1 MAAPTHARQTTRGRT
16 YEHPKTG
23 ELVWSVTSI
32 IDAGVP
38 KKALMYWAAKEVAEA
53 AVANH
58 RIVSEMVNAVR
69 ILRADDKHIKG
80 IVSDPDAVEAAIEW
94 LEKAPWRRKAR
105 RASIG
110 TAVHGW
116 IEAHTLG
123 KPLEPH
129 ADPEIAPYQS
139 SWLAFLSDFKPEFL
153 ATEMSVWNRTESYGG
168 TLDWIARIGGCALL
182 GDVKSGKDIYP
193 DVALQLSAYYR
204 GEFALLKDGSEQP
217 MPHLDGAVALHLR
230 DDGTYRLIPVDVS
243 ERVFRAFLMA
253 REVMRW
259 AEEIAPEVLGA
270 QLLGPDGV
278 AFQWPETVEEAA

>member
-1 MAAPTHARQTTRGRT
+1 MASPTHARQTTRGRT

-23 ELVWSVTSI
+23 EVAWSVSTI
-32 IDAGVP
+32 IDSGVP
-38 KKALMYWAAKEVAEA
+38 KKALMYWSAKEVAEA

-58 RIVSEMVNAVR
+58 RLVSAMVDAVR
-69 ILRADDKHIKG
+69 IIRADDKHIKG
-80 IVSDPDAVEAAIEW
+80 IVSDPDAVEAAVEW
-94 LEKAPWRRKAR
+94 LKNAPWRKKAH
-105 RASIG
+105 RALVG
-110 TAVHGW
+110 TAVHSW

-123 KPLEPH
+123 RPLEPH
-129 ADPEIAPYQS
+129 ADPEIAPYQPA
-139 SWLAFLSDFKPEFL
+139 WLSFIDDFEPEFL
-153 ATEMSVWNRTESYGG
+153 ATEMTVWNRTESYAG
-168 TLDWIARIGGCALL
+168 TLDWIARINGRTLL
-182 GDVKSGKDIYP
+182 GDTKTGKEIYA